1 MKLLFIL
8 AYWHGMAGLHLHTD
22 DMLEVLDRNTT
33 VLGAR
38 LRNFAKTTCKDY
50 VTHELKRETE
60 QRKRRA
66 QKLAKAKT
74 TAGKA
79 KTNSTKSKGKGA
91 ESAPPTASGSD
102 EPRLKLFNLN
112 TYKFHRLADYVRA
125 ILRFGPT
132 DNFTT
137 QTVRGYVAR
146 PHHNID
152 HDFH

>member
-1 MKLLFIL
+1 
-8 AYWHGMAGLHLHTD
+8 MAGLHLHTD

-112 TYKFHRLADYVRA
+112 TYKIHSLGDYVQSIRKW
-125 ILRFGPT
+125 GTT
-132 DNFTT
+132 DSYTSRR
-137 QTVRGYVAR
+137 VMGSY
-146 PHHNID
+146 ISL
-152 HDFH
+152 